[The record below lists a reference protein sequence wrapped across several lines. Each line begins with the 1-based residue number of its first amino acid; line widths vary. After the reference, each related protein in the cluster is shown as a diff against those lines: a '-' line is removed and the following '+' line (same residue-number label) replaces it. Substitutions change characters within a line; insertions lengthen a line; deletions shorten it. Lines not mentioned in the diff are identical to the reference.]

1 MCSGCSAAFVLSLLN
16 EHAEFF
22 QVLIFVLDKC
32 LETSTGATRSDRNT
46 ELFCLHEFSDDIFH
60 GQADID
66 IDIQRF
72 IAANFAARGKYSNLT

>member
-1 MCSGCSAAFVLSLLN
+1 MCSACSAAFVLSLLN

-72 IAANFAARGKYSNLT
+72 IAANFAARGKYLNLT